1 MSEMTET
8 DKDFYTI
15 GTSFKMAIPGS
26 SLTRSPE
33 DSYTWEQPPVITDAS
48 EAARFFFTQLLQPK
62 VYNAV
67 LDAVEAGT
75 PLMDISEMLMYQ
87 AYVDGII
94 NPDLLLIMVEQV
106 VYMIAALAER
116 QQIDFIIQED
126 DEEDIEEDRMQ
137 QALSPDMDTEN
148 IEIPEDIT
156 QQLEEAEI
164 PERESLLAP
173 PQEAMPERSSLLGEE

>member
-15 GTSFKMAIPGS
+15 GTSFKRAIPGS

-33 DSYTWEQPPVITDAS
+33 DSYTWEQPPTITDAS
-48 EAARFFFTQLLQPK
+48 EAARFFFGQLLQPK

-126 DEEDIEEDRMQ
+126 DEEDIREEQ
-137 QALSPDMDTEN
+137 NLELLANNVPEEITEQVEETAL
-148 IEIPEDIT
+148 PERTSLLDNT
-156 QQLEEAEI
+156 QQPT
-164 PERESLLAP
+164 PEQP
-173 PQEAMPERSSLLGEE
+173 SSLLGAT